1 MKKLISA
8 VTSLCMA
15 ATMVSAVVP
24 ATVGAA
30 DATKGFSIKTYNPDK
45 PGISDGSSTV
55 TVTKDQLANGDY
67 TFPAAVYL
75 TEDTNGGTGSFSLN
89 LSTDSPDIKFDLK
102 SPNQSYFDTEKTFT
116 ISSGEAE
123 TDCYISFG
131 GKTSRLSGYEAAGR
145 YVFGIAE
152 SQSKAGT
159 DNYFLGLTWN
169 NDGEKYKWAGT
180 KSDDFPVYVFDITVP
195 KGTPAGTYNVNFLH
209 YDTDDRADV
218 TVMTPLLEAAKDSDA
233 DPSVKY
239 SLEDNNLKL
248 NNLTIEVQGDAPV
261 SVTTTTAVTTP
272 VTTTT
277 TTQVTPPVGNADFK
291 FSIVDEN
298 GQSAITAKAGQK
310 ILVDV
315 LVDAGSNTCAGM
327 DAQFDLDGL
336 TITEVAGKSAALG
349 NAKVKDNKTEGRF
362 SIIATDEVTGE
373 PTAVKNGKSA
383 ITFEVEVPK
392 DATNKTYTIGMVD
405 SELKIFK
412 QGGSGDKYTGAWSPL
427 KITVGD
433 PGPST
438 STTTQV
444 QPVTTTTT
452 QVTPPIGNADF
463 NFSIVDENGK
473 NAATVKAGQK
483 VLVDV
488 LVDAGNNTCAG
499 MDTQITLGDLTITEV
514 SGKSAAL
521 GNAKVK
527 DNKTE
532 GRFSI
537 IATDEV
543 TGEPAAV
550 KNGKSAITFEVQIP
564 ENAANGTEYTL
575 DMVASELKIFK
586 QGGSGDKYTGA
597 CTPLK
602 LTVGDPITTSTTAQ
616 TTTTTTT
623 TQTTTVSEVT
633 TTAPI
638 TTTTV
643 TPGTKLAPT
652 WGDVNCDGSVNVA
665 DVVVLNRYL
674 NNPTYPVSDQ
684 GKVNGDVLD
693 PQDKTGAAVD
703 PAGVRLTAA
712 DSETILK
719 SIVEL
724 VTLPQ

>member
-45 PGISDGSSTV
+45 PGISDGSSKV

-75 TEDTNGGTGSFSLN
+75 TEATNGGTGSFSLN
-89 LSTDSPDIKFDLK
+89 LSTTSPDIKFALK
-102 SPNQSYFDTEKTFT
+102 SPNKSYFDDERTFT
-116 ISSGEAE
+116 ISSGEAK

-131 GKTSRLSGYEAAGR
+131 GKYDKVNGYDSAGR
-145 YVFGIAE
+145 YVFGVAE

-169 NDGEKYKWAGT
+169 NDGEQYKWAGT
-180 KSDDFPVYVFDITVP
+180 KSDDFPVYVFDVTVP
-195 KGTPAGTYNVNFLH
+195 KGTPAGTYDIDFLH

-218 TVMTPLLEAAKDSDA
+218 TVMTPLVEAYRASDSDPAAKYSIEDS
-233 DPSVKY
+233 
-239 SLEDNNLKL
+239 NLTL
-248 NNLTIEVQGDAPV
+248 NKMTIEVQGDGPV
-261 SVTTTTAVTTP
+261 ATTTTTQVTPP

-277 TTQVTPPVGNADFK
+277 TTQVTPPVGNADFN

-298 GQSAITAKAGQK
+298 GQSTAKVKAGQE
-310 ILVDV
+310 V
-315 LVDAGSNTCAGM
+315 LVNVNVNAGSNTCAGM
-327 DAQFDLDGL
+327 DAQFDLGGL
-336 TITEVAGKSAALG
+336 DMETVVNKSKALG
-349 NAKVKDNKTEGRF
+349 NAKVKDNKAEGRI
-362 SIIATDEVTGE
+362 SIIATDEETGE
-373 PTAVKNGKSA
+373 PVAVKNGSA
-383 ITFEVEVPK
+383 AVQFYVTIPQ
-392 DATNKTYTIGMVD
+392 DAANGKEYEIGMVD

-412 QGGSGDKYTGAWSPL
+412 QGGSGDKYTGAWTPL
-427 KITVGD
+427 KLVVDNGD
-433 PGPST
+433 EPV
-438 STTTQV
+438 TTQV
-444 QPVTTTTT
+444 QPQPTTTTT
-452 QVTPPIGNADF
+452 TATTPVANADF
-463 NFSIVDENGK
+463 NFSIVDENGQS
-473 NAATVKAGQK
+473 AANVNPGQE
-483 VLVDV
+483 VLVNV
-488 LVDAGNNTCAG
+488 NVNAGSNTCAG
-499 MDTQITLGDLTITEV
+499 MDAQFDLGGLDMETV
-514 SGKSAAL
+514 VNKSKAL

-527 DNKTE
+527 DNKAE
-532 GRFSI
+532 GRISI
-537 IATDEV
+537 IATDEE
-543 TGEPAAV
+543 TGEPVAV
-550 KNGKSAITFEVQIP
+550 KNGSAAVQFYVTIP
-564 ENAANGTEYTL
+564 QDAANGKEYEIG
-575 DMVASELKIFK
+575 MVDSELKIFK

-597 CTPLK
+597 WTPLT
-602 LTVGDPITTSTTAQ
+602 LTVGAPVTSTTTNV
-616 TTTTTTT
+616 TTTTTT
-623 TQTTTVSEVT
+623 VT
-633 TTAPI
+633 T

-643 TPGTKLAPT
+643 TEPQPTTTTTNPNPGTKLVPT

-719 SIVEL
+719 AIVEL

>member
-45 PGISDGSSTV
+45 PGISDGSSKV

-75 TEDTNGGTGSFSLN
+75 TEATNGGTGSFSLN
-89 LSTDSPDIKFDLK
+89 LSTNSPDIKFALK
-102 SPNQSYFDTEKTFT
+102 SPNKSYFDDERTFT
-116 ISSGEAE
+116 ISSGEAK

-131 GKTSRLSGYEAAGR
+131 GKYDKVNGYDSAGR
-145 YVFGIAE
+145 YVFGVAE

-169 NDGEKYKWAGT
+169 NDGEQYKWAGT
-180 KSDDFPVYVFDITVP
+180 KSDDFPVYVFDVTVP
-195 KGTPAGTYNVNFLH
+195 KGTPAGTYDIDFLH

-218 TVMTPLLEAAKDSDA
+218 TVMTPLVEAYRASDSDPAAK
-233 DPSVKY
+233 Y
-239 SLEDNNLKL
+239 SIEDNNLTL
-248 NNLTIEVQGDAPV
+248 NKMTIEVQGDGPV
-261 SVTTTTAVTTP
+261 ATTTTTQAQP
-272 VTTTT
+272 QPTTTT
-277 TTQVTPPVGNADFK
+277 TTVTTPVGNADFN

-298 GQSAITAKAGQK
+298 GQSTAKVKAGQE
-310 ILVDV
+310 V
-315 LVDAGSNTCAGM
+315 LVNVNVNAGSNTCAGM
-327 DAQFDLDGL
+327 DAQFDLGGL
-336 TITEVAGKSAALG
+336 DMETVVNKSKALG
-349 NAKVKDNKTEGRF
+349 NAKVKDNKAEGRI
-362 SIIATDEVTGE
+362 SIIATDEETGE
-373 PTAVKNGKSA
+373 PVAVKNGSA
-383 ITFEVEVPK
+383 AVQFYVTIPQ
-392 DATNKTYTIGMVD
+392 DAANGKEYEIGMVN

-412 QGGSGDKYTGAWSPL
+412 QGGSGDKYTGAWTPL
-427 KITVGD
+427 KLVVDNGD
-433 PGPST
+433 EPV
-438 STTTQV
+438 TTQD
-444 QPVTTTTT
+444 QPQPTTTTT
-452 QVTPPIGNADF
+452 TTTTPVGNADF
-463 NFSIVDENGK
+463 NFSIVDENGQS
-473 NAATVKAGQK
+473 AANVNPGQE
-483 VLVDV
+483 VLVNV
-488 LVDAGNNTCAG
+488 NVNAGSNTCAG
-499 MDTQITLGDLTITEV
+499 MDAQFDLGGLDMETV
-514 SGKSAAL
+514 VNKSKAL

-527 DNKTE
+527 DNKAE
-532 GRFSI
+532 GRISI
-537 IATDEV
+537 IATDEE
-543 TGEPAAV
+543 TGEPVAV
-550 KNGKSAITFEVQIP
+550 KNGSAAVQFYVTIP
-564 ENAANGTEYTL
+564 QDAANGKEYEIG
-575 DMVASELKIFK
+575 MVNSELKIFK

-597 CTPLK
+597 WTPLT
-602 LTVGDPITTSTTAQ
+602 LTVKPDGETSTTTNV
-616 TTTTTTT
+616 TTTTTT
-623 TQTTTVSEVT
+623 VT
-633 TTAPI
+633 T

-643 TPGTKLAPT
+643 TEPQPTTTTTNPNPGTKLVPT

>member
-45 PGISDGSSTV
+45 PGISDGSSKV

-75 TEDTNGGTGSFSLN
+75 TEATNGGTGSFSLN
-89 LSTDSPDIKFDLK
+89 LSTTSPDIKFALR
-102 SPNQSYFDTEKTFT
+102 SPNKSYFDDERTFT
-116 ISSGEAE
+116 ISSGEAK

-131 GKTSRLSGYEAAGR
+131 GKYDKVNGYDSAGR
-145 YVFGIAE
+145 YVFGVAE

-169 NDGEKYKWAGT
+169 NDGEQYKWAGT
-180 KSDDFPVYVFDITVP
+180 KSDDFPVYVFDVTVP
-195 KGTPAGTYNVNFLH
+195 KGTPAGTYDIDFLH

-218 TVMTPLLEAAKDSDA
+218 TVMTPLVEAYRASDSDPAAKYSIEDS
-233 DPSVKY
+233 
-239 SLEDNNLKL
+239 NLTL
-248 NNLTIEVQGDAPV
+248 NKMTIEVQGDGPV
-261 SVTTTTAVTTP
+261 ATTTTTQAQP
-272 VTTTT
+272 QPTTTT
-277 TTQVTPPVGNADFK
+277 TTVTTPVGNADFN

-298 GQSAITAKAGQK
+298 GQSTAKVKAGQE
-310 ILVDV
+310 V
-315 LVDAGSNTCAGM
+315 LVNVNVNAGSNTCAGM
-327 DAQFDLDGL
+327 DAQFDLGGL
-336 TITEVAGKSAALG
+336 DMTTVVNKSKALG
-349 NAKVKDNKTEGRF
+349 NAKVKDNKTEGRI
-362 SIIATDEVTGE
+362 SIIATDEETGE
-373 PTAVKNGKSA
+373 PVAVKNG
-383 ITFEVEVPK
+383 
-392 DATNKTYTIGMVD
+392 
-405 SELKIFK
+405 
-412 QGGSGDKYTGAWSPL
+412 
-427 KITVGD
+427 
-433 PGPST
+433 
-438 STTTQV
+438 
-444 QPVTTTTT
+444 
-452 QVTPPIGNADF
+452 
-463 NFSIVDENGK
+463 
-473 NAATVKAGQK
+473 
-483 VLVDV
+483 
-488 LVDAGNNTCAG
+488 
-499 MDTQITLGDLTITEV
+499 
-514 SGKSAAL
+514 SAA
-521 GNAKVK
+521 VQ
-527 DNKTE
+527 
-532 GRFSI
+532 FY
-537 IATDEV
+537 V
-543 TGEPAAV
+543 TIPQDAA
-550 KNGKSAITFEVQIP
+550 A
-564 ENAANGTEYTL
+564 GTTYKI

-597 CTPLK
+597 WTPLT
-602 LTVGDPITTSTTAQ
+602 LTVGAPVTSTTTNV
-616 TTTTTTT
+616 TTTTTT
-623 TQTTTVSEVT
+623 VT
-633 TTAPI
+633 T

-643 TPGTKLAPT
+643 TEPQPTTTTTNPNPGTKLVPT

>member
-45 PGISDGSSTV
+45 PGISDGSSKV

-75 TEDTNGGTGSFSLN
+75 TEATNGGTGSFSLN
-89 LSTDSPDIKFDLK
+89 LSTNSPDIKFALR
-102 SPNQSYFDTEKTFT
+102 SPNKSYFDDERTFT
-116 ISSGEAE
+116 ISSGEAK

-131 GKTSRLSGYEAAGR
+131 GKYDKVNGYDSAGR
-145 YVFGIAE
+145 YVFGVDE

-169 NDGEKYKWAGT
+169 NDGEQYKWAGT
-180 KSDDFPVYVFDITVP
+180 KSDDYPVYVFDVTVP
-195 KGTPAGTYNVNFLH
+195 KGTPAGTYDIDFLH

-218 TVMTPLLEAAKDSDA
+218 TVMTPLVEAYRASDSDPAAK
-233 DPSVKY
+233 Y
-239 SLEDNNLKL
+239 SIEDNNLTL
-248 NNLTIEVQGDAPV
+248 NKMTIEVQGDTPV
-261 SVTTTTAVTTP
+261 ATTTTTQAQP
-272 VTTTT
+272 QPTTTT
-277 TTQVTPPVGNADFK
+277 TTVTTPVGNADFN

-298 GQSAITAKAGQK
+298 GQSTAKVKAGQE
-310 ILVDV
+310 V
-315 LVDAGSNTCAGM
+315 LVNVNVNAGSNTCAGM
-327 DAQFDLDGL
+327 DAQFDLGGL
-336 TITEVAGKSAALG
+336 DMTTVVNKSKALG
-349 NAKVKDNKTEGRF
+349 NAKVKDNKTEGRI
-362 SIIATDEVTGE
+362 SIIATDEETGD
-373 PTAVKNGKSA
+373 PVAVKNGSA
-383 ITFEVEVPK
+383 AVQFYVTIPQ
-392 DATNKTYTIGMVD
+392 DAANGKEYEIGMVN

-412 QGGSGDKYTGAWSPL
+412 QGGSGDKYTGAWTPL
-427 KITVGD
+427 KLVVDNGD
-433 PGPST
+433 EPV
-438 STTTQV
+438 TTQD
-444 QPVTTTTT
+444 QPQPTTTTT
-452 QVTPPIGNADF
+452 TTTTPVGNADF
-463 NFSIVDENGK
+463 NFSIVDENGQS
-473 NAATVKAGQK
+473 AANVNPGQE
-483 VLVDV
+483 VLVNV
-488 LVDAGNNTCAG
+488 NVNAGSNTCAG
-499 MDTQITLGDLTITEV
+499 MDAQFDLGGLDMTTV
-514 SGKSAAL
+514 VNKSKAL

-532 GRFSI
+532 GRISI
-537 IATDEV
+537 IATDEE
-543 TGEPAAV
+543 TGDPVAV
-550 KNGKSAITFEVQIP
+550 KNGSAAVQFYVTIP
-564 ENAANGTEYTL
+564 QDAANGKEYEIG
-575 DMVASELKIFK
+575 MVNSELKIFK

-597 CTPLK
+597 WTPLT
-602 LTVGDPITTSTTAQ
+602 LTVGAPVTSTTTNV
-616 TTTTTTT
+616 TTTTTT
-623 TQTTTVSEVT
+623 VT
-633 TTAPI
+633 T

-643 TPGTKLAPT
+643 TEPQPTTTTTNPNPGTKLVPT

>member
-45 PGISDGSSTV
+45 PGISDGSSKV

-75 TEDTNGGTGSFSLN
+75 TEATNGGTGSFSLN
-89 LSTDSPDIKFDLK
+89 LSTNSPDIKFALR
-102 SPNQSYFDTEKTFT
+102 SPNKSYFDDERTFT
-116 ISSGEAE
+116 ISSGEAK

-131 GKTSRLSGYEAAGR
+131 GKYDKVNGYDSAGR
-145 YVFGIAE
+145 YVFGVDE

-169 NDGEKYKWAGT
+169 NDGEQYKWAGT
-180 KSDDFPVYVFDITVP
+180 KSDDYPVYVFDVTVP
-195 KGTPAGTYNVNFLH
+195 KGTPAGTYDIDFLH

-218 TVMTPLLEAAKDSDA
+218 TVMTPLVEAYRASDSDPAAK
-233 DPSVKY
+233 Y
-239 SLEDNNLKL
+239 SIEDNNLTL
-248 NNLTIEVQGDAPV
+248 NKMTIEVQGDAPV
-261 SVTTTTAVTTP
+261 ATTTTTQAQP
-272 VTTTT
+272 QPTTTT
-277 TTQVTPPVGNADFK
+277 TTVTTPVGNADFN

-298 GQSAITAKAGQK
+298 GQSTAKVKAGQE
-310 ILVDV
+310 V
-315 LVDAGSNTCAGM
+315 LVNVNVNAGSNTCAGM
-327 DAQFDLDGL
+327 DAQFDLGGL
-336 TITEVAGKSAALG
+336 DMTTVVNKSKALG
-349 NAKVKDNKTEGRF
+349 NAKVKDNKTEGRI
-362 SIIATDEVTGE
+362 SIIATDEETGE
-373 PTAVKNGKSA
+373 PVAVKNGSA
-383 ITFEVEVPK
+383 AVQFYVTIPQ
-392 DATNKTYTIGMVD
+392 DAANGKEYEIGMVN

-412 QGGSGDKYTGAWSPL
+412 QGGSGDKYTGAWTPL
-427 KITVGD
+427 KLVVDNGD
-433 PGPST
+433 EPV
-438 STTTQV
+438 TTQD
-444 QPVTTTTT
+444 QPQPTTTTT
-452 QVTPPIGNADF
+452 TTTTPVGNADF
-463 NFSIVDENGK
+463 NFSIVDENGQS
-473 NAATVKAGQK
+473 AANVNPGQE
-483 VLVDV
+483 VLVNV
-488 LVDAGNNTCAG
+488 NVNAGSNTCAG
-499 MDTQITLGDLTITEV
+499 MDAQFDLGGLDMTTV
-514 SGKSAAL
+514 VNKSKAL

-532 GRFSI
+532 GRISI
-537 IATDEV
+537 IATDEE
-543 TGEPAAV
+543 TGEPVAV
-550 KNGKSAITFEVQIP
+550 KNGSAAVQFYVTIP
-564 ENAANGTEYTL
+564 QDAANGKEYEIG
-575 DMVASELKIFK
+575 MVNSELKIFK

-597 CTPLK
+597 WTPLT
-602 LTVGDPITTSTTAQ
+602 LTVGAPVTSTTTNV
-616 TTTTTTT
+616 TTTTTT
-623 TQTTTVSEVT
+623 VT
-633 TTAPI
+633 T

-643 TPGTKLAPT
+643 TEPQPTTTTTNPNPGTKLVPT

>member
-45 PGISDGSSTV
+45 PGISDGSSKV

-75 TEDTNGGTGSFSLN
+75 TEATNGGTGSFSLN
-89 LSTDSPDIKFDLK
+89 LSTNSPDIKFALR
-102 SPNQSYFDTEKTFT
+102 SPNKSYFDDERTFT
-116 ISSGEAE
+116 ISSGEAK

-131 GKTSRLSGYEAAGR
+131 GKYDKVNGYDSAGR
-145 YVFGIAE
+145 YVFGVDE

-169 NDGEKYKWAGT
+169 NDGEQYKWAGT
-180 KSDDFPVYVFDITVP
+180 KSDDYPVYVFDVTVP
-195 KGTPAGTYNVNFLH
+195 KGTPAGTYDIDFLH

-218 TVMTPLLEAAKDSDA
+218 TVMTPLVEAYRASDSDPAAKYSIEDS
-233 DPSVKY
+233 
-239 SLEDNNLKL
+239 NLTL
-248 NNLTIEVQGDAPV
+248 NKMTIEVQGDTPV
-261 SVTTTTAVTTP
+261 ATTTTTQAQP
-272 VTTTT
+272 QPTTTT
-277 TTQVTPPVGNADFK
+277 TTVTTPVGNADFN

-298 GQSAITAKAGQK
+298 GQSTAKVKAGQE
-310 ILVDV
+310 V
-315 LVDAGSNTCAGM
+315 LVNVNVNAGSNTCAGM
-327 DAQFDLDGL
+327 DAQFDLGGL
-336 TITEVAGKSAALG
+336 DMTTVVNKSKALG
-349 NAKVKDNKTEGRF
+349 NAKVKDNKTEGRI
-362 SIIATDEVTGE
+362 SIIATDEETGD
-373 PTAVKNGKSA
+373 PVAVKNGSA
-383 ITFEVEVPK
+383 AVQFYVTIPQ
-392 DATNKTYTIGMVD
+392 DAANGKEYEIGMVN

-412 QGGSGDKYTGAWSPL
+412 QGGSGDKYTGAWTPL
-427 KITVGD
+427 KLVVDNGD
-433 PGPST
+433 EPV
-438 STTTQV
+438 TTQD
-444 QPVTTTTT
+444 QPQPTTTTT
-452 QVTPPIGNADF
+452 TVTTSVANADF
-463 NFSIVDENGK
+463 NFSIVDENGQS
-473 NAATVKAGQK
+473 AANVNPGQE
-483 VLVDV
+483 VLVNV
-488 LVDAGNNTCAG
+488 NVNAGSNTCAG
-499 MDTQITLGDLTITEV
+499 MDAQFDLGGLDMETV
-514 SGKSAAL
+514 VNKSKAL

-527 DNKTE
+527 DNKAE
-532 GRFSI
+532 GRISI
-537 IATDEV
+537 IATDEE
-543 TGEPAAV
+543 TGDPVAV
-550 KNGKSAITFEVQIP
+550 KNGSAAVQFYVTIP
-564 ENAANGTEYTL
+564 QDAAAGTTYKI

-597 CTPLK
+597 WTPLT
-602 LTVGDPITTSTTAQ
+602 LTVGAPVTSTTTDV
-616 TTTTTTT
+616 TTTTTT
-623 TQTTTVSEVT
+623 VT
-633 TTAPI
+633 T

-643 TPGTKLAPT
+643 TEPQPTTTTTNPNPGTKLVPT

>member
-45 PGISDGSSTV
+45 PGISDGSSKV

-75 TEDTNGGTGSFSLN
+75 TEATNGGTGSFSLN
-89 LSTDSPDIKFDLK
+89 LSTTSPDIKFALK
-102 SPNQSYFDTEKTFT
+102 SPNKSYFDDERTFT
-116 ISSGEAE
+116 ISSGEAK

-131 GKTSRLSGYEAAGR
+131 GKYDKVNGYDSAGR
-145 YVFGIAE
+145 YVFGVAE

-169 NDGEKYKWAGT
+169 NDGEQYKWAGT
-180 KSDDFPVYVFDITVP
+180 KSDDFPVYVFDVTVP
-195 KGTPAGTYNVNFLH
+195 KGTPAGTYDIDFLH

-218 TVMTPLLEAAKDSDA
+218 TVMTPLVEAYRASDSDPAAKYSIEDS
-233 DPSVKY
+233 
-239 SLEDNNLKL
+239 NLTL
-248 NNLTIEVQGDAPV
+248 NKMTIEVQGDGPV
-261 SVTTTTAVTTP
+261 ATTTTTQAQP
-272 VTTTT
+272 QPTTTT
-277 TTQVTPPVGNADFK
+277 TTVTTPVGNADFN

-298 GQSAITAKAGQK
+298 GQSTAKVKAGQE
-310 ILVDV
+310 V
-315 LVDAGSNTCAGM
+315 LVNVNVNAGSNTCAGM
-327 DAQFDLDGL
+327 DAQFDLGGL
-336 TITEVAGKSAALG
+336 DMETVVNKSKALG
-349 NAKVKDNKTEGRF
+349 NAKVKDNKAEGRI
-362 SIIATDEVTGE
+362 SIIATDEETGE
-373 PTAVKNGKSA
+373 PVAVKNGSA
-383 ITFEVEVPK
+383 AVQFYVTIPQ
-392 DATNKTYTIGMVD
+392 DAANGKEYEIGMVN

-412 QGGSGDKYTGAWSPL
+412 QGGSGDKYTGAWTPL
-427 KITVGD
+427 KLVVDNGD
-433 PGPST
+433 EPV
-438 STTTQV
+438 TTQD
-444 QPVTTTTT
+444 QPQPTTTTT
-452 QVTPPIGNADF
+452 TTTTPVGNADF
-463 NFSIVDENGK
+463 NFSIVDENGQS
-473 NAATVKAGQK
+473 AANVNPGQE
-483 VLVDV
+483 VLVNV
-488 LVDAGNNTCAG
+488 NVNAGSNTCAG
-499 MDTQITLGDLTITEV
+499 MDAQFDLGGLDMETV
-514 SGKSAAL
+514 VNKSKAL

-527 DNKTE
+527 DNKAE
-532 GRFSI
+532 GRISI
-537 IATDEV
+537 IATDEE
-543 TGEPAAV
+543 TGEPVAV
-550 KNGKSAITFEVQIP
+550 KNGSAAVQFYVTIP
-564 ENAANGTEYTL
+564 QDAANGKEYEIG
-575 DMVASELKIFK
+575 MVNSELKIFK

-597 CTPLK
+597 WTPLT
-602 LTVGDPITTSTTAQ
+602 LTVGAPVTSTTTNV
-616 TTTTTTT
+616 TTTTTT
-623 TQTTTVSEVT
+623 VT
-633 TTAPI
+633 T

-643 TPGTKLAPT
+643 TEPQPTTTTTNPNPGTKLVPT

-693 PQDKTGAAVD
+693 PQDKTRAAVD

>member
-45 PGISDGSSTV
+45 PGISDGSSKV

-75 TEDTNGGTGSFSLN
+75 TEATNGGTGSFSLN
-89 LSTDSPDIKFDLK
+89 LSTTSPDIKFALR
-102 SPNQSYFDTEKTFT
+102 SPNKSYFDDERTFT
-116 ISSGEAE
+116 ISSGEAK

-131 GKTSRLSGYEAAGR
+131 GKYDKVNGYDSAGR
-145 YVFGIAE
+145 YVFGVAE

-169 NDGEKYKWAGT
+169 NDGEQYKWAGT
-180 KSDDFPVYVFDITVP
+180 KSDDFPVYVFDVTVP
-195 KGTPAGTYNVNFLH
+195 KGTPAGTYDIDFLH

-218 TVMTPLLEAAKDSDA
+218 TVMTPLVEAYRASDSDPAAKYSIEDS
-233 DPSVKY
+233 
-239 SLEDNNLKL
+239 NLTL
-248 NNLTIEVQGDAPV
+248 NKMTIEVQGDGPV
-261 SVTTTTAVTTP
+261 ATTTTTQAQP
-272 VTTTT
+272 QPTTTT
-277 TTQVTPPVGNADFK
+277 TTVTTPVGNADFN

-298 GQSAITAKAGQK
+298 GQSTAKVKAGQE
-310 ILVDV
+310 V
-315 LVDAGSNTCAGM
+315 LVNVNVNAGSNTCAGM
-327 DAQFDLDGL
+327 DAQFDLGGL
-336 TITEVAGKSAALG
+336 DMTTVVNKSKALG
-349 NAKVKDNKTEGRF
+349 NAKVKDNKTEGRI
-362 SIIATDEVTGE
+362 SIIATDEETGE
-373 PTAVKNGKSA
+373 PVAVKNGSA
-383 ITFEVEVPK
+383 AVQFYVTIPQ
-392 DATNKTYTIGMVD
+392 DAANGKEYEIGMVN

-412 QGGSGDKYTGAWSPL
+412 QGGSGDKYTGAWTPL
-427 KITVGD
+427 KLVVDNGD
-433 PGPST
+433 EPV
-438 STTTQV
+438 TTQD
-444 QPVTTTTT
+444 QPQPTTTTT
-452 QVTPPIGNADF
+452 TTTTPVGNADF
-463 NFSIVDENGK
+463 NFSIVDENGQS
-473 NAATVKAGQK
+473 AANVTPGQE
-483 VLVDV
+483 VLVNV
-488 LVDAGNNTCAG
+488 NVNAGSNTCAG
-499 MDTQITLGDLTITEV
+499 MDAQFDLGGLDMETV
-514 SGKSAAL
+514 VNKSKAL

-527 DNKTE
+527 DNKAE
-532 GRFSI
+532 GRISI
-537 IATDEV
+537 IATDEE
-543 TGEPAAV
+543 TGEPVAV
-550 KNGKSAITFEVQIP
+550 KNGSAAVQFYVTIP
-564 ENAANGTEYTL
+564 QDAAAGTTYKI

-597 CTPLK
+597 WTPLT
-602 LTVGDPITTSTTAQ
+602 LTVGAPVTSTTTNV
-616 TTTTTTT
+616 TTTTTT
-623 TQTTTVSEVT
+623 VT
-633 TTAPI
+633 T

-643 TPGTKLAPT
+643 TEPQPTTTTTNPNPGTKLVPT

>member
-45 PGISDGSSTV
+45 PGISDGSSKV

-75 TEDTNGGTGSFSLN
+75 TEATNGGTGSFSLN
-89 LSTDSPDIKFDLK
+89 LSTTSPDIKFALR
-102 SPNQSYFDTEKTFT
+102 SPNKSYFDDERTFT
-116 ISSGEAE
+116 ISSGEAK

-131 GKTSRLSGYEAAGR
+131 GKYDKVNGYDSAGR
-145 YVFGIAE
+145 YVFGVAE

-169 NDGEKYKWAGT
+169 NDGEQYKWAGT
-180 KSDDFPVYVFDITVP
+180 KSDDFPVYVFDVTVP
-195 KGTPAGTYNVNFLH
+195 KGTPAGTYDIDFLH

-218 TVMTPLLEAAKDSDA
+218 TVMTPLVEAYRASDSDPAAKYSIEDS
-233 DPSVKY
+233 
-239 SLEDNNLKL
+239 NLTL
-248 NNLTIEVQGDAPV
+248 NKMTIEVQGDGPV
-261 SVTTTTAVTTP
+261 ATTTTTQAQP
-272 VTTTT
+272 QPTTTT
-277 TTQVTPPVGNADFK
+277 TTVTTPVGNADFN

-298 GQSAITAKAGQK
+298 GQSTAKVKAGQE
-310 ILVDV
+310 V
-315 LVDAGSNTCAGM
+315 LVNVNVNAGSNTCAGM
-327 DAQFDLDGL
+327 DAQFDLGGL
-336 TITEVAGKSAALG
+336 DMTTVVNKSKALG
-349 NAKVKDNKTEGRF
+349 NAKVKDNKTEGRI
-362 SIIATDEVTGE
+362 SIIATDEETGE
-373 PTAVKNGKSA
+373 PVAVKNGSA
-383 ITFEVEVPK
+383 AVQFYVTIPQ
-392 DATNKTYTIGMVD
+392 DAANGKEYEIGMVD

-412 QGGSGDKYTGAWSPL
+412 QGGSGDKYTGAWTPL
-427 KITVGD
+427 KLVVDNGD
-433 PGPST
+433 EPV
-438 STTTQV
+438 TTQD
-444 QPVTTTTT
+444 QPQPTTTTT
-452 QVTPPIGNADF
+452 TTTTPVGNADF
-463 NFSIVDENGK
+463 NFSIVDENGQS
-473 NAATVKAGQK
+473 AANVNPGQE
-483 VLVDV
+483 VLVNV
-488 LVDAGNNTCAG
+488 NVNAGSNTCAG
-499 MDTQITLGDLTITEV
+499 MDAQFDLGGLDMETV
-514 SGKSAAL
+514 VNKSKAL

-527 DNKTE
+527 DNKAE
-532 GRFSI
+532 GRISI
-537 IATDEV
+537 IATDEE
-543 TGEPAAV
+543 TGEPVAV
-550 KNGKSAITFEVQIP
+550 KNGSAAVQFYVTIP
-564 ENAANGTEYTL
+564 QDAAAGTTYKI

-597 CTPLK
+597 WTPLT
-602 LTVGDPITTSTTAQ
+602 LTVGAPVTSTTTNV
-616 TTTTTTT
+616 TTTTTT
-623 TQTTTVSEVT
+623 VT
-633 TTAPI
+633 T

-643 TPGTKLAPT
+643 TEPQPTTTTTNPNPGTKLVPT

>member
-45 PGISDGSSTV
+45 PGISDGSSKV

-75 TEDTNGGTGSFSLN
+75 TEATNGGTGSFSLN
-89 LSTDSPDIKFDLK
+89 LSTNSPDIKFNLK
-102 SPNQSYFDTEKTFT
+102 SPNQSYFDEKKTFT
-116 ISSGEAE
+116 ISSGEAT

-131 GKTSRLSGYEAAGR
+131 GKYGRLSGYEAAGR
-145 YVFGIAE
+145 YVFGVDE

-159 DNYFLGLTWN
+159 DNYFLGLAWN
-169 NDGEKYKWAGT
+169 NDGEKYSWAGT
-180 KSDDFPVYVFDITVP
+180 KSDDYPVYVFDVTVP
-195 KGTPAGTYNVNFLH
+195 KGTPAGTYDIDFLH

-218 TVMTPLLEAAKDSDA
+218 TVMTPLVEAYRASDSDPAAK
-233 DPSVKY
+233 Y
-239 SLEDNNLKL
+239 SIEDNNLTL
-248 NNLTIEVQGDAPV
+248 NKMTIEVQGDGPV
-261 SVTTTTAVTTP
+261 ATTTTTQVTPP

-277 TTQVTPPVGNADFK
+277 TTQVTPPVGNADFN

-298 GQSAITAKAGQK
+298 GQSAITATPGQK

-362 SIIATDEVTGE
+362 SIIATDEVTGD
-373 PTAVKNGKSA
+373 PVAVKNGKSA
-383 ITFEVEVPK
+383 ITFEIEVPK

-412 QGGSGDKYTGAWSPL
+412 EGGSGDKYTGAWTPL

-433 PGPST
+433 PGPS
-438 STTTQV
+438 
-444 QPVTTTTT
+444 PVTTTTQAQPT
-452 QVTPPIGNADF
+452 TTTTTATTPVGNADF
-463 NFSIVDENGK
+463 NFSIVDENGQS
-473 NAATVKAGQK
+473 AATVQPGQK

-499 MDTQITLGDLTITEV
+499 MDAQITLGDLTITEV
-514 SGKSAAL
+514 AGKSAAL

-527 DNKTE
+527 DNKAE

-543 TGEPAAV
+543 TGDPVAV

-564 ENAANGTEYTL
+564 QDATDGTTYKI

-586 QGGSGDKYTGA
+586 EGGSGDKYTGA
-597 CTPLK
+597 WTPLT
-602 LTVGDPITTSTTAQ
+602 LTVGAPVTSTTTNV
-616 TTTTTTT
+616 TTTTTT
-623 TQTTTVSEVT
+623 VT
-633 TTAPI
+633 T

-643 TPGTKLAPT
+643 TEPQPTTTTTNPNPGTKLVPT

>member
-45 PGISDGSSTV
+45 PGISDGSSKV

-75 TEDTNGGTGSFSLN
+75 TEATNGGTGSFSLN
-89 LSTDSPDIKFDLK
+89 LSTTSPDIKFALR
-102 SPNQSYFDTEKTFT
+102 SPNKSYFDDERTFT
-116 ISSGEAE
+116 ISSGEAK

-131 GKTSRLSGYEAAGR
+131 GKYDKVNGYDSAGR
-145 YVFGIAE
+145 YVFGVAE

-169 NDGEKYKWAGT
+169 NDGEQYKWAGT
-180 KSDDFPVYVFDITVP
+180 KSDDFPVYVFDVTVP
-195 KGTPAGTYNVNFLH
+195 KGTPAGTYDIDFLH

-218 TVMTPLLEAAKDSDA
+218 TVMTPLVEAYRASDSDPAAKYSIEDS
-233 DPSVKY
+233 
-239 SLEDNNLKL
+239 NLTL
-248 NNLTIEVQGDAPV
+248 NKMTIEVQGDGPV
-261 SVTTTTAVTTP
+261 ATTTTTQAQP
-272 VTTTT
+272 QPTTTT
-277 TTQVTPPVGNADFK
+277 TTVTTPVGNADFN

-298 GQSAITAKAGQK
+298 GQSTAKVKAGQE
-310 ILVDV
+310 V
-315 LVDAGSNTCAGM
+315 LVNVNVNAGSNTCAGM
-327 DAQFDLDGL
+327 DAQFDLGGL
-336 TITEVAGKSAALG
+336 DMETVVNKSKALG
-349 NAKVKDNKTEGRF
+349 NAKVKDNKAEGRI
-362 SIIATDEVTGE
+362 SIIATDEETGE
-373 PTAVKNGKSA
+373 PVAVKNG
-383 ITFEVEVPK
+383 
-392 DATNKTYTIGMVD
+392 
-405 SELKIFK
+405 
-412 QGGSGDKYTGAWSPL
+412 
-427 KITVGD
+427 
-433 PGPST
+433 
-438 STTTQV
+438 
-444 QPVTTTTT
+444 
-452 QVTPPIGNADF
+452 
-463 NFSIVDENGK
+463 
-473 NAATVKAGQK
+473 
-483 VLVDV
+483 
-488 LVDAGNNTCAG
+488 
-499 MDTQITLGDLTITEV
+499 
-514 SGKSAAL
+514 SAA
-521 GNAKVK
+521 VQ
-527 DNKTE
+527 
-532 GRFSI
+532 FY
-537 IATDEV
+537 V
-543 TGEPAAV
+543 TIPQDAA
-550 KNGKSAITFEVQIP
+550 A
-564 ENAANGTEYTL
+564 GTTYKI

-597 CTPLK
+597 WTPLT
-602 LTVGDPITTSTTAQ
+602 LTVGAPVTSTTTNV
-616 TTTTTTT
+616 TTTTTT
-623 TQTTTVSEVT
+623 VT
-633 TTAPI
+633 T

-643 TPGTKLAPT
+643 TEPQPTTTTTNPNPGTKLVPT